1 MESHASV
8 YQFEEANEVKSKI
21 KHLQKF
27 QYKSTVVDTNI
38 TSLGVMN
45 FTKDSKYAYI
55 NALLVMQGTI
65 IKSKTTVVQT
75 TMGENDE
82 RILSHALGNNL
93 TEIFNDIKELVLPI
107 PIPIEAT
114 FKIHIPQRGDKR
126 NLLLL
131 SKKMQLQ
138 KNELLKA
145 EHLKDPDAKKNYIL
159 NQLKSDLRLNEI
171 PLHMECFD
179 NSIFKGVILLPHVW
193 F

>member
-75 TMGENDE
+75 AMGESDE
-82 RILSHALGNNL
+82 RVLSHALGNNL
-93 TEIFNDIKELVLPI
+93 IDFFNYYCNN
-107 PIPIEAT
+107 
-114 FKIHIPQRGDKR
+114 DK
-126 NLLLL
+126 
-131 SKKMQLQ
+131 SK
-138 KNELLKA
+138 NIINNII
-145 EHLKDPDAKKNYIL
+145 KNYNLSHLIK
-159 NQLKSDLRLNEI
+159 KSHKNNANKNIRWTI
-171 PLHMECFD
+171 
-179 NSIFKGVILLPHVW
+179 
-193 F
+193 